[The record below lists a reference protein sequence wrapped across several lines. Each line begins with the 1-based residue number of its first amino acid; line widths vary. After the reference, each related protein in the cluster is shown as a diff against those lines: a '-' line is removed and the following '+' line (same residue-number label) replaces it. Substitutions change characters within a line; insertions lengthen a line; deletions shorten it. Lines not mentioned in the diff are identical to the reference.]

1 MRKYIPCRQAQ
12 TLLDLTQGPALHRLK
27 PVKRE
32 IEWKLFQKQVSFG
45 QCLKIINN
53 LHQYQNNEKLQLE

>member
-1 MRKYIPCRQAQ
+1 MNKCILCREAQA
-12 TLLDLTQGPALHRLK
+12 LLDLTKGSALHRLK